1 MGVINDFLRMFT
13 SGNGNQEDRPG
24 MIKLIIY
31 IVLVLAALYYIQKW
45 TGIPVYDWV
54 GYVGDWLEYI
64 FSKILKIIVDLLP
77 NS

>member
-31 IVLVLAALYYIQKW
+31 IVLV
-45 TGIPVYDWV
+45 TSV
-54 GYVGDWLEYI
+54 
-64 FSKILKIIVDLLP
+64 S
-77 NS
+77 